1 MVEITSKTTT
11 ANFNYSDE
19 TYLIS
24 GEYRANMEGKMESV
38 SMNITD
44 TEKTYKGSAN
54 AYPDGDN
61 VKYNISSVDIN
72 DMSKIA
78 QSLKTCVDELKV
90 KVEE

>member
-1 MVEITSKTTT
+1 
-11 ANFNYSDE
+11 
-19 TYLIS
+19 
-24 GEYRANMEGKMESV
+24 
-38 SMNITD
+38 MNITD
-44 TEKTYKGSAN
+44 TEKAYKGSAN

-78 QSLKTCVDELKV
+78 QSIKTCVDELKV